1 MVVHWNTT
9 TKLDYTPVYM
19 YTKVFTYLNSFFF
32 LLKGGG
38 GSSMNLK
45 YFRQE
50 VRQLIHSLQ
59 MFGLDFVSSLAQ

>member
-1 MVVHWNTT
+1 
-9 TKLDYTPVYM
+9 M
-19 YTKVFTYLNSFFF
+19 YTKVFTYFTSFFF

-38 GSSMNLK
+38 GYTSMNLK
-45 YFRQE
+45 YLRQE

>member
-19 YTKVFTYLNSFFF
+19 YTKVFTYLTSFFF

-38 GSSMNLK
+38 G
-45 YFRQE
+45 
-50 VRQLIHSLQ
+50 LQ
-59 MFGLDFVSSLAQ
+59 YEFKMFKTRS